1 MESVAL
7 RANAGSENDDD
18 VKNSLSL
25 CRHGRAGAHDLISG
39 AFEKDWFKLGEVKS
53 SSFLLYFLS

>member
-1 MESVAL
+1 MAL

-25 CRHGRAGAHDLISG
+25 CRHGTAGAHDLISG
-39 AFEKDWFKLGEVKS
+39 AFEKD
-53 SSFLLYFLS
+53 